1 MAKSKSFNAA
11 EDLLFGTNAGNARQ
25 AEKTE
30 EKTTAASSVRK
41 ESRERSEQAV
51 AEQKTADQPNQPVGD
66 KLFFIH
72 KEAKS
77 VRKNWLITP
86 SNDRDLRAEAQ
97 SLGISV
103 NELINLIFEQRYGR
117 TRG

>member
-11 EDLLFGTNAGNARQ
+11 EDLLFGTNTSRAKEAD
-25 AEKTE
+25 KTE
-30 EKTTAASSVRK
+30 EKLTNSSDEKEESRKTTAADK
-41 ESRERSEQAV
+41 
-51 AEQKTADQPNQPVGD
+51 PNQPVGD

>member
-11 EDLLFGTNAGNARQ
+11 EDLLFGTNTSRAKEAD
-25 AEKTE
+25 KTE
-30 EKTTAASSVRK
+30 EKLINSSDEK
-41 ESRERSEQAV
+41 EEIK
-51 AEQKTADQPNQPVGD
+51 KTPAADQPNQPVGD

>member
-11 EDLLFGTNAGNARQ
+11 EDLLFGTNTGRAKEAD
-25 AEKTE
+25 KVE
-30 EKTTAASSVRK
+30 EKQIVSSEREEKSETKK
-41 ESRERSEQAV
+41 E
-51 AEQKTADQPNQPVGD
+51 DQPNQPVGD

>member
-11 EDLLFGTNAGNARQ
+11 EDLIFGTDTGRRKETDKA
-25 AEKTE
+25 E
-30 EKTTAASSVRK
+30 EKQKQNVSSEKKEIQENKDRK
-41 ESRERSEQAV
+41 DD
-51 AEQKTADQPNQPVGD
+51 DQPNQPVGD

-117 TRG
+117 TRA

>member
-11 EDLLFGTNAGNARQ
+11 EDLLFGTSANRAKE
-25 AEKTE
+25 AEKANEVAPAAPIKEVASE
-30 EKTTAASSVRK
+30 ENEKNKAK
-41 ESRERSEQAV
+41 EISEEAN
-51 AEQKTADQPNQPVGD
+51 KPVGD

-72 KEAKS
+72 KEPKS

-86 SNDRDLRAEAQ
+86 SNDRDLRAEAE
-97 SLGISV
+97 SLGTSV

>member
-11 EDLLFGTNAGNARQ
+11 EDLLFASNKNRSEDMNPEKKEEVKREESFASVNEAE
-25 AEKTE
+25 AEKKDDNT
-30 EKTTAASSVRK
+30 
-41 ESRERSEQAV
+41 
-51 AEQKTADQPNQPVGD
+51 PNKPVGD
-66 KLFFIH
+66 KLILVH
-72 KEAKS
+72 KEPKS

-97 SLGISV
+97 SHGISV